1 LCFELGEIVRE
12 GWMKSL
18 QRTPQK
24 FSKPLEKDIDGGRKG
39 LAGRHE
45 EEAELS
51 WTVSNLGKVYCSRQ
65 Q

>member
-1 LCFELGEIVRE
+1 
-12 GWMKSL
+12 MKSL

-45 EEAELS
+45 EEVELS
-51 WTVSNLGKVYCSRQ
+51 WTVSNLGKVYRSRQ
-65 Q
+65 P